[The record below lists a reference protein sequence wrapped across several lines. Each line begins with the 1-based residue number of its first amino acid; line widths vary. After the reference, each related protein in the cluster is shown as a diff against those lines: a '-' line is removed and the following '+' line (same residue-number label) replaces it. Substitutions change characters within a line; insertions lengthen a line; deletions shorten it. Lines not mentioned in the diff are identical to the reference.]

1 MVNPGDLRKGGN
13 MKHKK
18 IWMIAV
24 LLLVVIAAAG
34 TIYGISRPGKEGG
47 EAPKSETGT
56 GTDKDKEIVS
66 SDGMQGGSGE
76 GSQTDWN
83 DTEDSAKKDGTK
95 EDDAKVNDE
104 KENAGNVSGEKDSQ
118 SEQREEE
125 AQPEPNNE
133 TGWGA
138 IH

>member
-1 MVNPGDLRKGGN
+1 

-24 LLLVVIAAAG
+24 LLLVAIAAAG

-47 EAPKSETGT
+47 EAPRSETGT
-56 GTDKDKEIVS
+56 GTDKDKDKEIGS

-83 DTEDSAKKDGTK
+83 DAEDSAKKDGTKKDGTK

-104 KENAGNVSGEKDSQ
+104 KESAGNVSGEKDSQ

>member
-47 EAPKSETGT
+47 EAPRSETGT

-83 DTEDSAKKDGTK
+83 DTEDSAKKD
-95 EDDAKVNDE
+95 
-104 KENAGNVSGEKDSQ
+104 DSQ